1 MRILEKYRRAKRF
14 KKIRAE
20 KIARICEAKKYLRKW
35 DDIPMTWLFT
45 SLCDIL
51 KIKPDE
57 AAWRLCYDIL
67 LSDMI
72 SNGTDEQ
79 LSRRLP

>member
-1 MRILEKYRRAKRF
+1 MRFLQRYRRAKRF

-20 KIARICEAKKYLRKW
+20 KIARISEAKKYLSKW

-51 KIKPDE
+51 KIKPNE

-67 LSDMI
+67 LSDII
-72 SNGTDEQ
+72 SNETDEE